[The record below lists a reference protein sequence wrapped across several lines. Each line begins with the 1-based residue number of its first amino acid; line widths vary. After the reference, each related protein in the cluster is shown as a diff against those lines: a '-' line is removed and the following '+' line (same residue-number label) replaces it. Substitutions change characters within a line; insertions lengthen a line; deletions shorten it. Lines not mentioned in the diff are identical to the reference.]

1 LFSGSLWRIGVLL
14 VSLVGHWFWF
24 SQDIP
29 KEQTLKLAGGAQSL
43 PIAVRF
49 SIASVAAVPKR
60 IEKQPIEKQSVGK
73 PKQRKS
79 QPVKPLP
86 GITSFESE
94 IQAKTENLQEDSQ
107 REVVEEVVQQELPNH
122 EEGVAAQSATTAE
135 QPQGLESIPVLR
147 GVSYRQP
154 PAPPV
159 YPKTALRRR
168 QQGEVWLQALVSPEG
183 KTEQVE
189 VVRSSGVSSLDDS
202 ALRAVSSWVF
212 EAAKMDGRPIRAWI
226 EVPVAF
232 ELRR

>member
-1 LFSGSLWRIGVLL
+1 MFSGSLWRIGALL

-29 KEQTLKLAGGAQSL
+29 KEQALNLAGGAQSL
-43 PIAVRF
+43 PIAVSF
-49 SIASVAAVPKR
+49 SIASAAAVPK
-60 IEKQPIEKQSVGK
+60 PIERQPAVKQSVDRPK
-73 PKQRKS
+73 PRKS
-79 QPVKPLP
+79 QPVKPLS
-86 GITSFESE
+86 GIALFEPE
-94 IQAKTENLQEDSQ
+94 AQAHADAEQEESQ

-122 EEGVAAQSATTAE
+122 EESVAAQSATIAE
-135 QPQGLESIPVLR
+135 QPKGLESIPVLR
-147 GVSYRQP
+147 EVSYRQP

-226 EVPVAF
+226 EVPVVF